1 MKVYGIMHNLNMIAV
16 HKVTEHSD
24 RKDFKCDLCY
34 YKGATA
40 KYLRRHI
47 DAVHESVPHPCKERD
62 YAC

>member
-47 DAVHESVPHPCKERD
+47 DAVHESVLQG
-62 YAC
+62 